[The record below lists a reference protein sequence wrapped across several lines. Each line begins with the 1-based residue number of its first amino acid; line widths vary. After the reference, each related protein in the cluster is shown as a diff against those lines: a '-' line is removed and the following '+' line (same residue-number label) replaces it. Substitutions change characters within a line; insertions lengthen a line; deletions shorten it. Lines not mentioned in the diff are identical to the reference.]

1 LSGVRGPFAQVR
13 ACIVRA
19 LLEEAGD
26 LGARVDPEVAEVVHV
41 GEQRLFEA
49 GTNAARMLHEDG
61 MSPAEAE
68 AYLQEW
74 SLDCAER
81 AAKTVAFLMD
91 ARLRTYTTAYTDA
104 RRL

>member
-1 LSGVRGPFAQVR
+1 M
-13 ACIVRA
+13 
-19 LLEEAGD
+19 
-26 LGARVDPEVAEVVHV
+26 VHV

-61 MSPAEAE
+61 ISPAEAE

-91 ARLRTYTTAYTDA
+91 ARLRTYTTAYTDG
-104 RRL
+104 RRLWRSFIDASPDNFRRLLTEQLTVANLLPSPS